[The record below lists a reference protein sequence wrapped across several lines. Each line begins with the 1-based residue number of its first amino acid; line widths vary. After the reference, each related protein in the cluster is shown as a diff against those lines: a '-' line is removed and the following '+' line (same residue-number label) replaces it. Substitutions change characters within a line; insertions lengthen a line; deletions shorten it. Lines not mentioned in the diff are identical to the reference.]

1 MLVELDLIDT
11 NEYVQATKKKK
22 KKKKTYVQ
30 EESEPKNSR
39 MDSVEVNP
47 HAWDQSK
54 KRKRTN
60 IGIFWEI
67 KNPAKEIKEERFM
80 DWH

>member
-11 NEYVQATKKKK
+11 NEYVQVTKGKKKK
-22 KKKKTYVQ
+22 KKNYVQ

-47 HAWDQSK
+47 HA
-54 KRKRTN
+54 
-60 IGIFWEI
+60 
-67 KNPAKEIKEERFM
+67 
-80 DWH
+80 